1 MFSLLP
7 LRYVFHYLHS
17 NSITT
22 NMTQNTVSKTVV
34 LGKIQCPSV
43 NTVDMIISY
52 LDDAELL
59 TVYCVITFLQ
69 QV

>member
-1 MFSLLP
+1 
-7 LRYVFHYLHS
+7 
-17 NSITT
+17 
-22 NMTQNTVSKTVV
+22 MTQNTVSKTVV